1 MKTTFKL
8 RMKKLAVA
16 VVMAI
21 TATGPAM
28 APASGFPVVDIA
40 SVAQAVADYSN
51 QLLQY
56 TEQMQQTI
64 LEQSQLAQLMAT
76 YEQTMTS
83 YYHML
88 SQMQGLQRLISKRD
102 YMAIMSKFSNVI
114 DMYPGSA
121 PDFKTKEWIAK
132 GKELTKMYNRVADAR
147 DLEDTIRAIPF
158 ADSASQERQE
168 KAAEQA
174 FTLDQMAVG
183 QSLFSESMNDELLT
197 NVERANEVAIKRQA
211 LGPEDHLATLQLMAE
226 QQEVSIENAQQA
238 NAIANAQLQ
247 YSNQLPA
254 HFFARQNLARQA
266 TLEETKD
273 RLNEEI
279 VIDNSKLSDY

>member
-1 MKTTFKL
+1 MKPTIKFRL
-8 RMKKLAVA
+8 KKLCAAIVIAV
-16 VVMAI
+16 
-21 TATGPAM
+21 TAMGPAY

-64 LEQSQLAQLMAT
+64 LEQSQLAQLIST

-102 YMAIMSKFSNVI
+102 YMAIMKRFSNVI
-114 DMYPGSA
+114 DMYPGNA
-121 PDFKTKEWIAK
+121 PDFKSKEWIAK
-132 GKELTKMYNRVADAR
+132 GKDLSRMYNRVSDAR
-147 DLEDTIRAIPF
+147 DLEDAIRAIPF
-158 ADSASQERQE
+158 DAKSQELQE
-168 KAAEQA
+168 TAAQQA
-174 FTLDQMAVG
+174 NTMDQMAVG
-183 QSLFSESMNDELLT
+183 QSLFSEGMNDELLT
-197 NVERANEVAIKRQA
+197 NVERAGEVATKRRS

-226 QQEVSIENAQQA
+226 QNELTIESDQQA

-247 YSNQLPA
+247 YSNQMPA

-266 TLEETKD
+266 TLKETEQT
-273 RLNEEI
+273 LNSEI

>member
-1 MKTTFKL
+1 MKQTIKFRL
-8 RMKKLAVA
+8 KKLCAAIVIAV
-16 VVMAI
+16 
-21 TATGPAM
+21 TAMGPAY

-64 LEQSQLAQLMAT
+64 LEQSQLAQLIST

-83 YYHML
+83 YHHML

-102 YMAIMSKFSNVI
+102 YMAIMKRFSNVI
-114 DMYPGSA
+114 DMYPGNA
-121 PDFKTKEWIAK
+121 PDFKSKEWIAK
-132 GKELTKMYNRVADAR
+132 GKDLSRMYNRVSDAR
-147 DLEDTIRAIPF
+147 DLEDAIRAIPF
-158 ADSASQERQE
+158 DAKSQELQE
-168 KAAEQA
+168 TAAQQA
-174 FTLDQMAVG
+174 NTMDQMAVG
-183 QSLFSESMNDELLT
+183 QSLFSEGMNDELLT
-197 NVERANEVAIKRQA
+197 NVERAGEVATKRRS

-226 QQEVSIENAQQA
+226 QNELTIESDQQA

-247 YSNQLPA
+247 YSNQMPA

-266 TLEETKD
+266 TLKETEQT
-273 RLNEEI
+273 LNSEI

>member
-1 MKTTFKL
+1 MKPTIKFRL
-8 RMKKLAVA
+8 KKLCAAIVIAV
-16 VVMAI
+16 
-21 TATGPAM
+21 TAMGPAY

-64 LEQSQLAQLMAT
+64 LEQSQLAQLIST

-83 YYHML
+83 YHHML

-102 YMAIMSKFSNVI
+102 YMAIMKRFSNVI
-114 DMYPGSA
+114 DMYPGNA
-121 PDFKTKEWIAK
+121 PDFKSKEWIAK
-132 GKELTKMYNRVADAR
+132 GKDLSRMYNRVSDAR
-147 DLEDTIRAIPF
+147 DLEDAIRAIPF
-158 ADSASQERQE
+158 DAKSQELQE
-168 KAAEQA
+168 TAAQQA
-174 FTLDQMAVG
+174 NTMDQMAVG
-183 QSLFSESMNDELLT
+183 QSLFSEGMNDELLT
-197 NVERANEVAIKRQA
+197 NVERAGEVATKRRS

-226 QQEVSIENAQQA
+226 QNELTIESDQQA

-247 YSNQLPA
+247 YSNQMPA

-266 TLEETKD
+266 TLKETEQA
-273 RLNEEI
+273 LNSEI

>member
-1 MKTTFKL
+1 MKPTMKFRL
-8 RMKKLAVA
+8 KKLCAAIVIAV
-16 VVMAI
+16 
-21 TATGPAM
+21 TAMGPAY

-64 LEQSQLAQLMAT
+64 LEQSQLAQLIST

-83 YYHML
+83 YHHML

-102 YMAIMSKFSNVI
+102 YMAIMKRFSNVI
-114 DMYPGSA
+114 DMYPGNA
-121 PDFKTKEWIAK
+121 PDFKSKEWIAK
-132 GKELTKMYNRVADAR
+132 GKDLSRMYNRVSDAR
-147 DLEDTIRAIPF
+147 DLEDAIRAIPF
-158 ADSASQERQE
+158 DAKSQEIQE
-168 KAAEQA
+168 TAAQQA
-174 FTLDQMAVG
+174 NTMDQMAVG
-183 QSLFSESMNDELLT
+183 QSLFSEGMNDELLT
-197 NVERANEVAIKRQA
+197 NVERAGEVATKRRS

-226 QQEVSIENAQQA
+226 QNELTIESDQQA

-247 YSNQLPA
+247 YSNQMPA

-266 TLEETKD
+266 TLKETEQT
-273 RLNEEI
+273 LNSEI

>member
-1 MKTTFKL
+1 VKPTIKFRL
-8 RMKKLAVA
+8 KKLCAAIVIAV
-16 VVMAI
+16 
-21 TATGPAM
+21 TAMGPAY

-64 LEQSQLAQLMAT
+64 LEQSQLAQLIST

-102 YMAIMSKFSNVI
+102 YMAIMKKFSNVI
-114 DMYPGSA
+114 DMYPGNA
-121 PDFKTKEWIAK
+121 PDFKSKEWIAK
-132 GKELTKMYNRVADAR
+132 GKDLSRMYNRVSDAR
-147 DLEDTIRAIPF
+147 DLEDAIRAIPF
-158 ADSASQERQE
+158 DAKSQELQE
-168 KAAEQA
+168 TAAQQA
-174 FTLDQMAVG
+174 NTMDQMAVG
-183 QSLFSESMNDELLT
+183 QSLFSEGMNDELLT
-197 NVERANEVAIKRQA
+197 NVERAGEVATKRRS

-226 QQEVSIENAQQA
+226 QNELTIESDQQA

-247 YSNQLPA
+247 YSNQMPA

-266 TLEETKD
+266 TLKETEQT
-273 RLNEEI
+273 LNSEI

>member
-1 MKTTFKL
+1 MKPTIKFRL
-8 RMKKLAVA
+8 KKLCAAIVIAV
-16 VVMAI
+16 
-21 TATGPAM
+21 TAMGPAY

-64 LEQSQLAQLMAT
+64 LEQSQLAQLIST

-102 YMAIMSKFSNVI
+102 YMAIMKRFSNVI
-114 DMYPGSA
+114 DMYPGNA
-121 PDFKTKEWIAK
+121 PDFKSKEWIAK
-132 GKELTKMYNRVADAR
+132 GKDLSRMYNRVSDAR
-147 DLEDTIRAIPF
+147 DLEDAIRAIPF
-158 ADSASQERQE
+158 DAKSQELQE
-168 KAAEQA
+168 AAAQQA
-174 FTLDQMAVG
+174 NTMDQMAVG
-183 QSLFSESMNDELLT
+183 QSLFSEGMNDELLT
-197 NVERANEVAIKRQA
+197 NVERAGEVATKRRS

-226 QQEVSIENAQQA
+226 QNELTIESDQQA

-247 YSNQLPA
+247 YSNQMPA

-266 TLEETKD
+266 TLKETEQA
-273 RLNEEI
+273 LNSEI

>member
-1 MKTTFKL
+1 MKPTIKFRL
-8 RMKKLAVA
+8 KKLCAAIVIAV
-16 VVMAI
+16 
-21 TATGPAM
+21 TAMGPAY

-64 LEQSQLAQLMAT
+64 LEQSQLAQLIST

-102 YMAIMSKFSNVI
+102 YMAIMKKFSNVI
-114 DMYPGSA
+114 DMYPGNA
-121 PDFKTKEWIAK
+121 PDFKSKEWIAK
-132 GKELTKMYNRVADAR
+132 GKDLSRMYNRVSDAR
-147 DLEDTIRAIPF
+147 DLEDAIRAIPF
-158 ADSASQERQE
+158 DAKSQELQE
-168 KAAEQA
+168 IAAQQA
-174 FTLDQMAVG
+174 NTMDQMAVG
-183 QSLFSESMNDELLT
+183 QSLFSEGMNDELLT
-197 NVERANEVAIKRQA
+197 NVERAGEVATKRRS

-226 QQEVSIENAQQA
+226 QNELTIESDQQA

-247 YSNQLPA
+247 YSNQMPA

-266 TLEETKD
+266 TLKETEQT
-273 RLNEEI
+273 LNSEI

>member
-1 MKTTFKL
+1 MKPTMKFRL
-8 RMKKLAVA
+8 KKLCAA
-16 VVMAI
+16 VVIAV
-21 TATGPAM
+21 TAMGPAY

-40 SVAQAVADYSN
+40 SIAQAVADYSN

-64 LEQSQLAQLMAT
+64 LEQSQLAQLIAT

-102 YMAIMSKFSNVI
+102 YMAIMSKFSNVV
-114 DMYPGSA
+114 DMYPGNTPNFQS
-121 PDFKTKEWIAK
+121 KEWIAK
-132 GKELTKMYNRVADAR
+132 GKDLSRMYNRVADAR
-147 DLEDTIRAIPF
+147 DLETAIRAIPF
-158 ADSASQERQE
+158 DGKSAELQET
-168 KAAEQA
+168 AAAQA
-174 FTLDQMAVG
+174 NTMDQMAVG

-197 NVERANEVAIKRQA
+197 NVERAGEVADKRRS

-226 QQEVSIENAQQA
+226 QNELTIESDQQA

-266 TLEETKD
+266 TLESTKEQ
-273 RLNEEI
+273 LSTEI

>member
-1 MKTTFKL
+1 MKPTMKFRL
-8 RMKKLAVA
+8 KKLCAAIVIAV
-16 VVMAI
+16 
-21 TATGPAM
+21 TAMGPAY

-64 LEQSQLAQLMAT
+64 LEQSQLAQLIST

-83 YYHML
+83 YHHML

-102 YMAIMSKFSNVI
+102 YMAIMKKFSNVI
-114 DMYPGSA
+114 DMYPGNA
-121 PDFKTKEWIAK
+121 PDFKSKEWIAK
-132 GKELTKMYNRVADAR
+132 GKDLSRMYSRVSDAR
-147 DLEDTIRAIPF
+147 DLEDAIRAIPF
-158 ADSASQERQE
+158 DAKSQELQE
-168 KAAEQA
+168 TAAQQA
-174 FTLDQMAVG
+174 NTMDQMAVG
-183 QSLFSESMNDELLT
+183 QSLFSEGMNDELLT
-197 NVERANEVAIKRQA
+197 NVERAGEVATKRRS

-226 QQEVSIENAQQA
+226 QNELTIESDQQA

-247 YSNQLPA
+247 YSNQMPA

-266 TLEETKD
+266 TLKETEQT
-273 RLNEEI
+273 LNSEI

>member
-1 MKTTFKL
+1 MKPTIKFRL
-8 RMKKLAVA
+8 KKLCAAIVIAV
-16 VVMAI
+16 
-21 TATGPAM
+21 TAMGPAY

-64 LEQSQLAQLMAT
+64 LEQSQLAQLIST

-83 YYHML
+83 YHHML

-102 YMAIMSKFSNVI
+102 YMAIMKRFSNVI
-114 DMYPGSA
+114 DMYPGNA
-121 PDFKTKEWIAK
+121 PDFKSKEWIAK
-132 GKELTKMYNRVADAR
+132 GKDLSRMYNRVSDAR
-147 DLEDTIRAIPF
+147 DLEDAIRAIPF
-158 ADSASQERQE
+158 DAKSQELQE
-168 KAAEQA
+168 TAAQQA
-174 FTLDQMAVG
+174 NTMDQMAVG
-183 QSLFSESMNDELLT
+183 QSLFSEGMNDELLT
-197 NVERANEVAIKRQA
+197 NVERAGEVATKRRS

-226 QQEVSIENAQQA
+226 QNELTIESDQQA

-247 YSNQLPA
+247 YSNQMPA
-254 HFFARQNLARQA
+254 HFVARQNLARQA
-266 TLEETKD
+266 TLKETEQT
-273 RLNEEI
+273 LNSEI

>member
-1 MKTTFKL
+1 MKPTIKFRL
-8 RMKKLAVA
+8 KKLCAAIVIAV
-16 VVMAI
+16 
-21 TATGPAM
+21 TAMGPAY

-40 SVAQAVADYSN
+40 SIAQAVADYSN

-64 LEQSQLAQLMAT
+64 LEQSQLAQLIAT

-102 YMAIMSKFSNVI
+102 YMAIMSKFSNVV
-114 DMYPGSA
+114 DMYPGNTPNFQS
-121 PDFKTKEWIAK
+121 KEWIAK
-132 GKELTKMYNRVADAR
+132 GKDLSRMYNRVADAR
-147 DLEDTIRAIPF
+147 DLETAIRAIPF
-158 ADSASQERQE
+158 DGKSAELQET
-168 KAAEQA
+168 AAAQA
-174 FTLDQMAVG
+174 NTMDQMAVG

-197 NVERANEVAIKRQA
+197 NVERAGEVADKRRS

-226 QQEVSIENAQQA
+226 QNELTIESDQQA

-266 TLEETKD
+266 TLESTKEQ
-273 RLNEEI
+273 LSTEI

>member
-1 MKTTFKL
+1 MKPTIKFRL
-8 RMKKLAVA
+8 KKMCAAIVIAV
-16 VVMAI
+16 
-21 TATGPAM
+21 TAMGPAY

-64 LEQSQLAQLMAT
+64 LEQSQLAQLIST

-102 YMAIMSKFSNVI
+102 YMAIMKKFSNVI
-114 DMYPGSA
+114 DMYPGNA
-121 PDFKTKEWIAK
+121 PDFKSKEWIAK
-132 GKELTKMYNRVADAR
+132 GKDLSRMYNRVSDAR
-147 DLEDTIRAIPF
+147 DLEDAIRAIPF
-158 ADSASQERQE
+158 DAKSQELQE
-168 KAAEQA
+168 TAAQQA
-174 FTLDQMAVG
+174 NTMDQMAVG
-183 QSLFSESMNDELLT
+183 QSLFSEGMNDELLT
-197 NVERANEVAIKRQA
+197 NVERAGEVATKRRS

-226 QQEVSIENAQQA
+226 QNELTIESDQQA

-247 YSNQLPA
+247 YSNQMPA

-266 TLEETKD
+266 TLKETEQT
-273 RLNEEI
+273 LNSEI

>member
-1 MKTTFKL
+1 MKPTMKFRL
-8 RMKKLAVA
+8 KKLCAAIVIAV
-16 VVMAI
+16 
-21 TATGPAM
+21 TAMGPAY

-40 SVAQAVADYSN
+40 SIAQAVADYSN

-64 LEQSQLAQLMAT
+64 LEQSQLAQLIAT

-102 YMAIMSKFSNVI
+102 YMAIMSKFSNVV
-114 DMYPGSA
+114 DMYPGNTPNFQS
-121 PDFKTKEWIAK
+121 KEWIAK
-132 GKELTKMYNRVADAR
+132 GKDLSRMYNRVADAR
-147 DLEDTIRAIPF
+147 DLETAIRAIPF
-158 ADSASQERQE
+158 DAKSQEIQE
-168 KAAEQA
+168 TAAAQA
-174 FTLDQMAVG
+174 NTMDQMAVG
-183 QSLFSESMNDELLT
+183 QSLFSEGMNDELLT
-197 NVERANEVAIKRQA
+197 NVERAGEVADKRRS

-226 QQEVSIENAQQA
+226 QNELSIESVQQA

-266 TLEETKD
+266 TLESTKEQ
-273 RLNEEI
+273 LSTEI

>member
-1 MKTTFKL
+1 MKPTIKFRL
-8 RMKKLAVA
+8 KKLCAAIVIAV
-16 VVMAI
+16 
-21 TATGPAM
+21 TAMGPAY

-64 LEQSQLAQLMAT
+64 LEQSQLAQLIST

-83 YYHML
+83 YHHML

-102 YMAIMSKFSNVI
+102 YMAIMKKFSNVI
-114 DMYPGSA
+114 DMYPGNA
-121 PDFKTKEWIAK
+121 PDFKSKEWIAK
-132 GKELTKMYNRVADAR
+132 GKDLSRMYSRVSDAR
-147 DLEDTIRAIPF
+147 DLEDAIRAIPF
-158 ADSASQERQE
+158 DAKSQELQE
-168 KAAEQA
+168 TAAQQA
-174 FTLDQMAVG
+174 NTMDQMAVG
-183 QSLFSESMNDELLT
+183 QSLFSEGMNDELLT
-197 NVERANEVAIKRQA
+197 NVERAGEVATKRRS

-226 QQEVSIENAQQA
+226 QNELTIESDQQA

-247 YSNQLPA
+247 YSNQMPA

-266 TLEETKD
+266 TLKETEQT
-273 RLNEEI
+273 LNSEI

>member
-1 MKTTFKL
+1 MKPTIKFRL
-8 RMKKLAVA
+8 KKLCAAIVIAV
-16 VVMAI
+16 
-21 TATGPAM
+21 TAMGPAY

-64 LEQSQLAQLMAT
+64 LEQSQLAQLIST

-102 YMAIMSKFSNVI
+102 YMAIMKKFSNVI
-114 DMYPGSA
+114 DMYPGNA
-121 PDFKTKEWIAK
+121 PDFKSKEWIAK
-132 GKELTKMYNRVADAR
+132 GKDLSRMYNRVSDAR
-147 DLEDTIRAIPF
+147 DLEDAIRAIPF
-158 ADSASQERQE
+158 DAKSQELQE
-168 KAAEQA
+168 TAAQQA
-174 FTLDQMAVG
+174 NTMDQMAVG
-183 QSLFSESMNDELLT
+183 QSLFSEGMNDELLT
-197 NVERANEVAIKRQA
+197 NVERAGEVATKRRS

-226 QQEVSIENAQQA
+226 QNELTIESDQQA

-247 YSNQLPA
+247 YSNQMPA
-254 HFFARQNLARQA
+254 HFFAQQNLARQA
-266 TLEETKD
+266 TLKETEQA
-273 RLNEEI
+273 LNSEI

>member
-1 MKTTFKL
+1 MKQTIKFRL
-8 RMKKLAVA
+8 KKLCAAIVIAVTA
-16 VVMAI
+16 MA
-21 TATGPAM
+21 PAY

-64 LEQSQLAQLMAT
+64 LEQSQLAQLIST

-83 YYHML
+83 YHHML

-102 YMAIMSKFSNVI
+102 YMAIMKRFSNVI
-114 DMYPGSA
+114 DMYPGNA
-121 PDFKTKEWIAK
+121 PDFKSKEWIAK
-132 GKELTKMYNRVADAR
+132 GKDLSRMYNRVSDAR
-147 DLEDTIRAIPF
+147 DLEDAIRAIPF
-158 ADSASQERQE
+158 DAKSQELQE
-168 KAAEQA
+168 TAAQQA
-174 FTLDQMAVG
+174 NTMDQMAVG
-183 QSLFSESMNDELLT
+183 QSLFSEGMNDELLT
-197 NVERANEVAIKRQA
+197 NVERAGEVATKRRS

-226 QQEVSIENAQQA
+226 QNELTIESDQQA

-247 YSNQLPA
+247 YSNQMPA

-266 TLEETKD
+266 TLKETEQT
-273 RLNEEI
+273 LNSEI

>member
-1 MKTTFKL
+1 MKPTMKFRL
-8 RMKKLAVA
+8 KKLCAAIVIAV
-16 VVMAI
+16 
-21 TATGPAM
+21 TAMGPAY

-40 SVAQAVADYSN
+40 SIAQAVADYSN

-64 LEQSQLAQLMAT
+64 LEQSQLAQLIAT

-102 YMAIMSKFSNVI
+102 YMAIMSKFSNVV
-114 DMYPGSA
+114 DMYPGNTPNFQS
-121 PDFKTKEWIAK
+121 KEWIAK
-132 GKELTKMYNRVADAR
+132 GKDLSRMYNRVADAR
-147 DLEDTIRAIPF
+147 DLETAIRAVPF
-158 ADSASQERQE
+158 DGKSAELQET
-168 KAAEQA
+168 AAAQA
-174 FTLDQMAVG
+174 NTMDQMAVG

-197 NVERANEVAIKRQA
+197 NVERAGEVADKRRS

-226 QQEVSIENAQQA
+226 QNELTIESDQQA

-266 TLEETKD
+266 TLESTKEQ
-273 RLNEEI
+273 LSTEI